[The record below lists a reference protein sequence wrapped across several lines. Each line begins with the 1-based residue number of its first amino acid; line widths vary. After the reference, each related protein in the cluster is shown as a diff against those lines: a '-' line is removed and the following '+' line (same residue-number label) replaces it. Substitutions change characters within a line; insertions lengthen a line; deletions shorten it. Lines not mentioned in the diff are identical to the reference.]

1 MEKSSVEYMVINKM
15 NNDSNADEA
24 ITYTVHH
31 PKWWD
36 KWINPTTVMVLF
48 GAIVWGIQLN
58 FAVLQNTKDIGQVAG
73 TQQKIVEIQQTI
85 QQNTIR
91 LSVLIEEMQKHQ
103 ERNTQ
108 LLERTNKYVIDR
120 EREAAGWN
128 KRIEGNEQDI
138 KDLRQGY
145 YDGRSN

>member
-1 MEKSSVEYMVINKM
+1 MTKHAEQEI
-15 NNDSNADEA
+15 DEQ
-24 ITYTVHH
+24 ITYTVQH

-36 KWINPTTVMVLF
+36 KWVNPTTVMVLF

-58 FAVLQNTKDIGQVAG
+58 FAVLQNTKEIGQVAG

-91 LSVLIEEMQKHQ
+91 LSVLIEELQKHQ
-103 ERNTQ
+103 VRNTE
-108 LLERTNKYVIDR
+108 LLEKTNKYVLDR
-120 EREAAGWN
+120 ERDAEGWK

-138 KDLRQGY
+138 QNMRQGY
-145 YDGRSN
+145 YNGRSN